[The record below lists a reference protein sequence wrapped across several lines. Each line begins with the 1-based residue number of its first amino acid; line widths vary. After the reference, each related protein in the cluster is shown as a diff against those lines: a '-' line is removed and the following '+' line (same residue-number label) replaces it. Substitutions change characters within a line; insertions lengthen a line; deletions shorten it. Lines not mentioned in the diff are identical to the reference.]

1 MRYFLSRK
9 LCFVVLACL
18 SFGQLQA
25 QCSGDIYDSGGASG
39 NYSNN
44 ENISNTYFA
53 PEGGTITL
61 TFNSFNVENNYDY
74 LHVYDGADDSATLL
88 QSLTGTNNPGAITSS
103 GNSLTVKFISDGIIS
118 AAGYHF
124 TLSCSSDLP
133 CADITSAGLIAY
145 YNFEE
150 GTGSTINDLSDVG
163 DPLNL
168 SIENT
173 SNVSWIGECGLD
185 VNSGTR
191 ASSSIAAEKIISAV
205 KSTNAITLEAWVR
218 PANTTQTNTARIVSI
233 SSSSSNRNITLGQ
246 DGNKYTVR
254 SRTSSTTTNVN
265 GMPEITEGNVST
277 AYVQHVVYTWDG
289 NTSEE
294 KIFVDNIEYYSG
306 VRLGD
311 LSNWDDSYKLSFL
324 DELTGS
330 REWLGSIHSVSFYN
344 KALTSAEVAQ
354 NYNAGSCCNGN
365 EGLPAIY
372 GCADGNEIEMFYTGI
387 QNDVPKTLSF
397 NNIGDVDSVLVEVVY
412 KGGNPGNTTTVEDDA
427 GNSYTNFDYQSI
439 GSNAHI
445 YSFWLPSTSSVTYS
459 NTNQQNNAQSL
470 LAYVY
475 RSGQPGKMY
484 TATSTNIIGNGD
496 TKTLTLPLPNR
507 DEVQDVLI
515 AIPMSEITYDNKSL
529 NFYATAGASTASES
543 RTWGPGDLGFVDGCC
558 IDSVHILL
566 ENVDP
571 SVTFAKV
578 DIESPSTGGQSYVIG
593 GLVFAE
599 ISCFGPEICNDEIDN
614 DNDGL
619 TDCEDLDC
627 GEVLNREFDEG
638 LDNWMMSN
646 GVGNSS
652 MLVLDQ
658 TWMLSGGNSGRV
670 DITSTSG
677 VASDVKLQQ
686 DGLSLISGKSYTV
699 FFDAR
704 STTAKT
710 ITSEV
715 QLRTSPFTS
724 FFSGNFVLTN
734 EPVTHS
740 YTFIAGS
747 TTSAASLSFGLG
759 TDTNDVWIDNVQLQ
773 ESCISV
779 FDCNSECTEPYRF
792 DWFNGTDGA
801 VWEITNGQ
809 QDVTRVYP
817 LTGSQG
823 TYNVTVTMDNPY
835 GQNID
840 FSNCGTGP
848 THFYTG
854 TCNDPNAS
862 TNCDGDDTTADAQFT
877 YDCSYLTFGVTS
889 DNNDQYT
896 SIRYDFEVPTV
907 ICNFEIGDIDH
918 QGSGSGPDQ
927 SWQDEVDVTANN
939 GGVPVAINAVAG
951 QLVTANNNNSTAL
964 NLLSVYSATS
974 TGNLNHND
982 PDGHAFIT
990 TLGEVTS
997 ITFKYSNGP
1006 EDDGVS
1012 NDHAIR
1018 IAGFDFCP
1026 QVKEIC
1032 DNGIDDDGDGDED
1045 CEDFDCGLIDNR
1057 EFDFEMTNWD
1067 LSLSGSNTAIASQD
1081 NNSQLSGVNSA
1092 FVDVTNASGENWE
1105 IQFLQGGLSLEQG
1118 KNYVVY
1124 FDARATQT
1132 KEILVALQEN
1142 GTPWTPYAEYTTNIT
1157 TSGQSY
1163 SFNFIATEDSDNAKL
1178 YFGLGSDNTDVWI
1191 DRVQVKELCT
1201 VCEANAGPDQSQCY
1215 DASFN
1220 VSANVAIGAAGFWS
1234 VQSGTAT
1241 ALDPLFFSDNVFSVP
1256 AGTSAVLRWTVSN
1269 GLDCEVYDEITLTNT
1284 DDCSFE
1290 CVDPLNVNGD
1300 LEQGGS
1306 AEAFDLS
1313 LNGNPATLI
1322 QGNSNPVGWE
1332 EKISVFH
1339 QRLSVRI
1346 SLVAK
1351 PISFRFGQ
1359 RHIAIVD
1366 HKAMH
1371 HL

>member
-1 MRYFLSRK
+1 
-9 LCFVVLACL
+9 
-18 SFGQLQA
+18 
-25 QCSGDIYDSGGASG
+25 
-39 NYSNN
+39 
-44 ENISNTYFA
+44 
-53 PEGGTITL
+53 
-61 TFNSFNVENNYDY
+61 
-74 LHVYDGADDSATLL
+74 
-88 QSLTGTNNPGAITSS
+88 
-103 GNSLTVKFISDGIIS
+103 
-118 AAGYHF
+118 
-124 TLSCSSDLP
+124 
-133 CADITSAGLIAY
+133 
-145 YNFEE
+145 
-150 GTGSTINDLSDVG
+150 
-163 DPLNL
+163 
-168 SIENT
+168 
-173 SNVSWIGECGLD
+173 
-185 VNSGTR
+185 
-191 ASSSIAAEKIISAV
+191 
-205 KSTNAITLEAWVR
+205 
-218 PANTTQTNTARIVSI
+218 
-233 SSSSSNRNITLGQ
+233 
-246 DGNKYTVR
+246 
-254 SRTSSTTTNVN
+254 
-265 GMPEITEGNVST
+265 
-277 AYVQHVVYTWDG
+277 
-289 NTSEE
+289 
-294 KIFVDNIEYYSG
+294 
-306 VRLGD
+306 
-311 LSNWDDSYKLSFL
+311 
-324 DELTGS
+324 
-330 REWLGSIHSVSFYN
+330 
-344 KALTSAEVAQ
+344 
-354 NYNAGSCCNGN
+354 
-365 EGLPAIY
+365 
-372 GCADGNEIEMFYTGI
+372 
-387 QNDVPKTLSF
+387 
-397 NNIGDVDSVLVEVVY
+397 
-412 KGGNPGNTTTVEDDA
+412 
-427 GNSYTNFDYQSI
+427 
-439 GSNAHI
+439 
-445 YSFWLPSTSSVTYS
+445 
-459 NTNQQNNAQSL
+459 
-470 LAYVY
+470 
-475 RSGQPGKMY
+475 
-484 TATSTNIIGNGD
+484 
-496 TKTLTLPLPNR
+496 
-507 DEVQDVLI
+507 
-515 AIPMSEITYDNKSL
+515 
-529 NFYATAGASTASES
+529 
-543 RTWGPGDLGFVDGCC
+543 
-558 IDSVHILL
+558 
-566 ENVDP
+566 
-571 SVTFAKV
+571 
-578 DIESPSTGGQSYVIG
+578 
-593 GLVFAE
+593 
-599 ISCFGPEICNDEIDN
+599 
-614 DNDGL
+614 
-619 TDCEDLDC
+619 
-627 GEVLNREFDEG
+627 
-638 LDNWMMSN
+638 
-646 GVGNSS
+646 
-652 MLVLDQ
+652 
-658 TWMLSGGNSGRV
+658 
-670 DITSTSG
+670 
-677 VASDVKLQQ
+677 
-686 DGLSLISGKSYTV
+686 V

-854 TCNDPNAS
+854 TCNDPN
-862 TNCDGDDTTADAQFT
+862 
-877 YDCSYLTFGVTS
+877 
-889 DNNDQYT
+889 
-896 SIRYDFEVPTV
+896 
-907 ICNFEIGDIDH
+907 
-918 QGSGSGPDQ
+918 
-927 SWQDEVDVTANN
+927 
-939 GGVPVAINAVAG
+939 VAINAVAG

-1067 LSLSGSNTAIASQD
+1067 LSL
-1081 NNSQLSGVNSA
+1081 
-1092 FVDVTNASGENWE
+1092 
-1105 IQFLQGGLSLEQG
+1105 QGGLSLEQG

-1163 SFNFIATEDSDNAKL
+1163 SFNFIATEDTDNAKL

-1313 LNGNPATLI
+1313 L
-1322 QGNSNPVGWE
+1322 

-1351 PISFRFGQ
+1351 PTSFRFGQ